1 MLTEVMKARL
11 IARTACAVQ
20 TRMEPNLLESSLKY
34 VNGDGFC
41 VPPHKERCVGAP
53 RASLSTTAAFGKHL
67 NRLGSDRHEPSFEE
81 LRISDGKNAAGKIDI
96 AYRQRECF

>member
-1 MLTEVMKARL
+1 MYDGGHEGVVDSEDRL
-11 IARTACAVQ
+11 RGTD
-20 TRMEPNLLESSLKY
+20 RMEPNLLESSLKY

-53 RASLSTTAAFGKHL
+53 RASTTAVFGKHL
-67 NRLGSDRHEPSFEE
+67 SRLGSDRHEPSFEE

-96 AYRQRECF
+96 AYRQRE

>member
-1 MLTEVMKARL
+1 MTEVMKAWL

-34 VNGDGFC
+34 VNGDGSC

-53 RASLSTTAAFGKHL
+53 RASLSTTAVFGKHL
-67 NRLGSDRHEPSFEE
+67 KRLGSDRHEPSFEE